1 MNHVRSELLRT
12 TSKIVALARSGRIS
26 HARNLFDEMP
36 HRDPVA
42 WNAMLSAYSNLGLY
56 QQSLALFETMRIS
69 HSKPDDFSYSASLSA
84 CASSSCLP
92 FGTRI
97 HALVLVSGYR
107 SSLPVGNSL
116 VDMYGKCLC
125 PDDASKVFD
134 EMTDRNEVTWCS
146 LLFAYANSCQFGMA
160 FHLFH
165 SMPKRVEIAWN
176 IMIAGHARCGEV
188 ESCLHLFKEMCLSSY
203 LPDQWTLSALMN
215 ACTESM
221 ELLYGCMVHG
231 FVIKSGWS
239 SAMEVKNSVLSFYAK
254 LECQSDAMK
263 QAPEKDVVSWT
274 SMIAGY
280 TRNGNGEQALSM
292 FVEMMRNYVPLDDLV
307 AGAVLHA
314 CASLAI
320 LDHGKAMHSCVIH
333 HGLDKHLYVGNS
345 LVNMYA
351 KCGDIESSRVS
362 FHGIVKKDIVSW
374 NSMLF
379 AFGLHGHAN
388 EALCLY
394 REMVASGV
402 RPDDVT
408 FTGLLMTCSHLGL
421 IDEGFAFFESISLEF
436 GLSPGMDHVAC
447 MVDMLGRGGYVAE
460 AISLAKKYSKTSRD
474 RTNSWEVLLGACYTH
489 SDLGTGSS
497 VGEYLKHLEP
507 QKEVGYVLL
516 SNLYCASG
524 QWKEAERVRRA
535 MMDQG
540 VRKVPGSS
548 WIEIRNKVTAFVSG
562 NNSYPHMAE
571 ISKMLCFL
579 ELEMRHM
586 FSLHGFGTFR
596 LQRLNSMGKDKSV
609 EQDEVISVEYRVSMY
624 CNACE
629 RTVAKAISKCKGV
642 EKFVTDM
649 NEHRVVVTGRIDPNK
664 VLKKIKKKTSKKVE
678 IIVENQDENSD
689 DGSNN
694 ECDGIVLVPLF
705 FLGNDCCISNETLMM
720 FNDDNPNAC
729 VLM

>member
-1 MNHVRSELLRT
+1 MSHVRSELFRT

-42 WNAMLSAYSNLGLY
+42 WNAMLSAYSHLGLH
-56 QQSLALFETMRIS
+56 QESLDFFDTMRIS
-69 HSKPDDFSYSASLSA
+69 HSKPDDFSYSAALSV
-84 CASSSCLP
+84 CASASCLP

-116 VDMYGKCLC
+116 IDMYGKCLC

-134 EMTDRNEVTWCS
+134 EMTERNEVTWCS
-146 LLFAYANSCQFGMA
+146 LLFAYANTCQFGTA
-160 FHLFH
+160 FQLFR

-188 ESCLHLFKEMCLSSY
+188 ESCLHLFKEMCESSY

-221 ELLYGCMVHG
+221 ELLYGRMVHG
-231 FVIKSGWS
+231 FVINSGWS

-254 LECQSDAMK
+254 LDRQSDAIMK
-263 QAPEKDVVSWT
+263 VFNSSEDFNQVSWNAIIDAHMKLGDTQKAFLAFQQAPEKDVVSWT
-274 SMIAGY
+274 SMLAGY
-280 TRNGNGEQALSM
+280 TRNGNAEQALSM
-292 FVEMMRNYVPLDDLV
+292 FVDMTRNSVQLDDLV

-320 LDHGKAMHSCVIH
+320 LAYGKMMHSFVIH

-351 KCGDIESSRVS
+351 KCGDIEGSRIS
-362 FHGIVKKDIVSW
+362 FHGIVEKDLVSW

-379 AFGLHGHAN
+379 AFGLHGHAD

-394 REMVASGV
+394 REMVASGI
-402 RPDDVT
+402 RPDEVT

-421 IDEGFAFFESISLEF
+421 IDEGFAFFQSMSLEF

-460 AISLAKKYSKTSRD
+460 ATSLAKKYSKTSRD
-474 RTNSWEVLLGACYTH
+474 RTNSCEVLLGACYTH

-562 NNSYPHMAE
+562 NNSCPHMAE

-579 ELEMRHM
+579 ELEMRHIWLIN
-586 FSLHGFGTFR
+586 FDIEGSL
-596 LQRLNSMGKDKSV
+596 
-609 EQDEVISVEYRVSMY
+609 
-624 CNACE
+624 
-629 RTVAKAISKCKGV
+629 
-642 EKFVTDM
+642 
-649 NEHRVVVTGRIDPNK
+649 
-664 VLKKIKKKTSKKVE
+664 
-678 IIVENQDENSD
+678 
-689 DGSNN
+689 
-694 ECDGIVLVPLF
+694 
-705 FLGNDCCISNETLMM
+705 
-720 FNDDNPNAC
+720 
-729 VLM
+729 

>member
-1 MNHVRSELLRT
+1 MNHVRSELFRT
-12 TSKIVALARSGRIS
+12 TSKIVVLARSGRIS

-69 HSKPDDFSYSASLSA
+69 HSKPDDFSYSAALSA

-188 ESCLHLFKEMCLSSY
+188 ESCLHLFKEMCESSY

-215 ACTESM
+215 ACSESM

-231 FVIKSGWS
+231 FVIKSG
-239 SAMEVKNSVLSFYAK
+239 
-254 LECQSDAMK
+254 
-263 QAPEKDVVSWT
+263 
-274 SMIAGY
+274 Y
-280 TRNGNGEQALSM
+280 TRNGNGEQALNM

-351 KCGDIESSRVS
+351 KCGDIESSRLS
-362 FHGIVKKDIVSW
+362 FHGIIKKDIVSW

-394 REMVASGV
+394 GEMVAFGV
-402 RPDDVT
+402 RPDEVT

-421 IDEGFAFFESISLEF
+421 IDEGFAFFESMSLEF

-524 QWKEAERVRRA
+524 QWKEAEMVRKA

-540 VRKVPGSS
+540 VRKVPGNS

-562 NNSYPHMAE
+562 NNSYPDMAE

-579 ELEMRHM
+579 ELEMRHIWL
-586 FSLHGFGTFR
+586 FNF
-596 LQRLNSMGKDKSV
+596 DI
-609 EQDEVISVEYRVSMY
+609 E
-624 CNACE
+624 
-629 RTVAKAISKCKGV
+629 
-642 EKFVTDM
+642 
-649 NEHRVVVTGRIDPNK
+649 
-664 VLKKIKKKTSKKVE
+664 
-678 IIVENQDENSD
+678 
-689 DGSNN
+689 GS
-694 ECDGIVLVPLF
+694 I
-705 FLGNDCCISNETLMM
+705 
-720 FNDDNPNAC
+720 
-729 VLM
+729 

>member
-1 MNHVRSELLRT
+1 MSHVRSELFRT

-42 WNAMLSAYSNLGLY
+42 WNAMLSAYSHLGLY
-56 QQSLALFETMRIS
+56 QESLAFFDTMRIS
-69 HSKPDDFSYSASLSA
+69 HSKPDDFSYSAALSA
-84 CASSSCLP
+84 CASASCLP

-116 VDMYGKCLC
+116 IDMY
-125 PDDASKVFD
+125 
-134 EMTDRNEVTWCS
+134 
-146 LLFAYANSCQFGMA
+146 
-160 FHLFH
+160 
-165 SMPKRVEIAWN
+165 
-176 IMIAGHARCGEV
+176 GHARCGEV
-188 ESCLHLFKEMCLSSY
+188 ESCLHLFKEMCVSSY
-203 LPDQWTLSALMN
+203 LPDQWTLSALMH

-221 ELLYGCMVHG
+221 ELLYGRMVHG
-231 FVIKSGWS
+231 FVINSGWS

-254 LECQSDAMK
+254 LDRQSDAMK
-263 QAPEKDVVSWT
+263 VFNSSEDFNQVSWNAIIDGHMKLGDTQKAFLAFQQAPEKDVVSWT
-274 SMIAGY
+274 SMLAGY
-280 TRNGNGEQALSM
+280 TRNGNAEQALSM
-292 FVEMMRNYVPLDDLV
+292 FVDMTRNSVRLDDLV

-320 LDHGKAMHSCVIH
+320 LAYGKMMHSFVIH

-351 KCGDIESSRVS
+351 KCGDIEGSRLS
-362 FHGIVKKDIVSW
+362 FHGIVEKDLVSW

-379 AFGLHGHAN
+379 AFGLHGHAD

-394 REMVASGV
+394 REMVASGI
-402 RPDDVT
+402 RPDEVT

-421 IDEGFAFFESISLEF
+421 IDEGFAFFQSMSLEF

-460 AISLAKKYSKTSRD
+460 ATSLAKKYSKTSRD
-474 RTNSWEVLLGACYTH
+474 RTNSCEVLLGACYTH

-562 NNSYPHMAE
+562 NNSCPHIAE

-579 ELEMRHM
+579 ELEMRHIWLIN
-586 FSLHGFGTFR
+586 FDIDGF
-596 LQRLNSMGKDKSV
+596 L
-609 EQDEVISVEYRVSMY
+609 
-624 CNACE
+624 
-629 RTVAKAISKCKGV
+629 
-642 EKFVTDM
+642 
-649 NEHRVVVTGRIDPNK
+649 
-664 VLKKIKKKTSKKVE
+664 
-678 IIVENQDENSD
+678 
-689 DGSNN
+689 
-694 ECDGIVLVPLF
+694 
-705 FLGNDCCISNETLMM
+705 
-720 FNDDNPNAC
+720 
-729 VLM
+729 